1 MNLMFILMAII
12 LLLPVVTVP
21 LMQRFAPQATTSIY
35 THLHSV
41 FILTV
46 IIGKWLLMLPIYM
59 LQQLAIGF
67 IMFSIGYSI
76 SQIGKWHIFKNI
88 MLSLMLMASLVILGL
103 MMVLS

>member
-21 LMQRFAPQATTSIY
+21 LMQRFSLQATTSIY

-46 IIGKWLLMLPIYM
+46 IIGKWIMMFPIYM

-67 IMFSIGYSI
+67 IVFSIGYSI
-76 SQIGKWHIFKNI
+76 SQIGKWRIFQKI
-88 MLSLMLMASLVILGL
+88 MLSLMLMSSVLILGL
-103 MMVLS
+103 MIILS